1 MYIPFEQLPPD
12 ARLWIYQAERSFTDS
27 EEKVISDLLKEFC
40 SQWSAHGNPLE
51 TSFLVKYNQFI
62 ILSVNENTAG
72 ASGCSIDGS
81 VRVLKELSQ
90 RLNNDLFN
98 RTRVAFLN
106 EGKVKLYPIK
116 DLSALFELGN
126 LTATSIT
133 FNNLV
138 PDKATF
144 DTKWETAVE
153 NTWLVKYL
161 PKGTLS
167 V

>member
-1 MYIPFEQLPPD
+1 M
-12 ARLWIYQAERSFTDS
+12 
-27 EEKVISDLLKEFC
+27 
-40 SQWSAHGNPLE
+40 E